1 MKFAI
6 IGSGAVG
13 GYFGARLHEA
23 GHTVYFLARGSHLE
37 AIRKNGLQIKSVAGD
52 YKALNVESH
61 ETVQTIPSVDVVL
74 VAVKAWQVSEIAPKL
89 KSLAKGSTYFVP
101 LQNGVEAHGIL
112 EEVLGKERVLGGLC
126 GLISF
131 IEKPGVIQH
140 AGAEPYVTIG
150 EYHGQSS
157 SRTKA
162 LQEAFSP
169 CIGAKANISDDIEK
183 SVWEKFLLISAFSG
197 VGAVTRVPIG
207 IIRSIP
213 ETRKLL
219 DDALKEVMQV
229 ANARGVNLDQ
239 ISLKKTW
246 DFFDNLPPQGTASM
260 QRDIMDGKP
269 SELESQTGTIVRYG
283 KESNVPTPINTFIYN
298 SLLPVEKI
306 ARREK
311 NLSN

>member
-1 MKFAI
+1 VKFAI

-52 YKALNVESH
+52 YKALNVETH

-150 EYHGQSS
+150 EYYGQSS
-157 SRTKA
+157 PRTKA

-169 CIGAKANISDDIEK
+169 CIGAKANISDDIKK
-183 SVWEKFLLISAFSG
+183 SIWEKFLLISAFSG

-219 DDALKEVMQV
+219 DDALKEVIQL
-229 ANARGVNLDQ
+229 ANARGVKLDQ
-239 ISLKKTW
+239 KSLKKHGNFSIIYQRKEPPPCNATSW
-246 DFFDNLPPQGTASM
+246 MENPPNWNPKPAPLFVMEKSPMCPPQS
-260 QRDIMDGKP
+260 IP
-269 SELESQTGTIVRYG
+269 SSITHYCQLKKLLEVYSI
-283 KESNVPTPINTFIYN
+283 
-298 SLLPVEKI
+298 
-306 ARREK
+306 
-311 NLSN
+311 

>member
-13 GYFGARLHEA
+13 GYFCARFHEA
-23 GHTVYFLARGSHLE
+23 GHTVYFLAHGSHLE
-37 AIRKNGLQIKSVAGD
+37 AIRKNGRQLKSIAGG
-52 YKALNVESH
+52 YKALNVEFH
-61 ETVQTIPSVDVVL
+61 ETVQAILTVDVVL
-74 VAVKAWQVSEIAPKL
+74 VAVKAWQFSEIAPKL
-89 KSLAKGSTYFVP
+89 KSLAKGSTNFIP
-101 LQNGVEAHGIL
+101 LQNGIEAHGIL

-140 AGAEPYVTIG
+140 AGAKPYVTIG

-157 SRTKA
+157 SRKKA
-162 LQEAFSP
+162 LQEAFFP
-169 CIGAKANISDDIEK
+169 CIGAKANISDDIDK
-183 SVWEKFLLISAFSG
+183 SIWEKFLLISAFSG
-197 VGAVTRVPIG
+197 VRAITRVPIG

-229 ANARGVNLDQ
+229 AISRGVNLDQ
-239 ISLKKTW
+239 MSLKKTW

-269 SELESQTGTIVRYG
+269 SELESQTGTIVCYG
-283 KESNVPTPINTFIYN
+283 KESNVPIPINTSIYN
-298 SLLPVEKI
+298 SLLPTEKI
-306 ARREK
+306 AIREK

>member
-1 MKFAI
+1 MGI
-6 IGSGAVG
+6 
-13 GYFGARLHEA
+13 
-23 GHTVYFLARGSHLE
+23 LAQDFMRQDTPSIFWLRGSHLE
-37 AIRKNGLQIKSVAGD
+37 AIRKNGLQLKSIAGD
-52 YKALNVESH
+52 YKALNVDSH

-74 VAVKAWQVSEIAPKL
+74 VAVKAWQVLEIAQKL
-89 KSLAKGSTYFVP
+89 KSLAKGSTYLNS

-112 EEVLGKERVLGGLC
+112 EEVLGKERVLGGLY

-140 AGAEPYVTIG
+140 AGAEPFITIG

-157 SRTKA
+157 SRTKS
-162 LQEAFSP
+162 LQEAFSH
-169 CIGAKANISDDIEK
+169 CIGATANITDDIEK

-213 ETRKLL
+213 ETRKLP

-229 ANARGVNLDQ
+229 AISRGVNLDQ

-269 SELESQTGTIVRYG
+269 SELESQTGTIVRYV
-283 KESNVPTPINTFIYN
+283 KESNVHPNQH
-298 SLLPVEKI
+298 LHL
-306 ARREK
+306 
-311 NLSN
+311 